1 IAGTFISG
9 LLFLALALLIV
20 GLPGGFTA
28 LVLAVVLPAAALN
41 TIAIIIMHPIVQTIL
56 KRSNMIET
64 VK

>member
-1 IAGTFISG
+1 M
-9 LLFLALALLIV
+9 
-20 GLPGGFTA
+20 PGGFTA